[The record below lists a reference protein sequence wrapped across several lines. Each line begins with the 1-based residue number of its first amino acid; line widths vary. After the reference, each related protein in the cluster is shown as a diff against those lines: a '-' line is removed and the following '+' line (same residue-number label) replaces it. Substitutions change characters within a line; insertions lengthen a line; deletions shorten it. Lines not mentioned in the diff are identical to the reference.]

1 MWALR
6 NYKTS
11 VISTSFARYCLI
23 KPNQALLIFII
34 MGIILVSLRPIHAK
48 EILVGDDASLKIA
61 LIGANPGDEIR
72 IKPGRY
78 KGGTYFKGLAGSA
91 LKPIVISASDPTQRP
106 VFVGGESALHL
117 SQVSYLKIDGLEITK
132 STANGLNIDHG
143 GDISNPSHHIILK
156 NLTISEIGDR
166 GNHDGIKLSGVDH
179 FQVRNCQIQN
189 WGGSGSAIDMVGCHD
204 GLVYETLFRGRGDD
218 QSNGVQVKGG
228 SSEIAIQACRFE
240 YAGSRAVNLGGST
253 GLTYFSPKDASY
265 EARNLKV
272 IDCLVLGSHAPIAF
286 VGVDG
291 AILRQNTFINPGKY
305 LFRILQ
311 EQQDLRFVRCR
322 LGVIEKNLVLYN
334 GNQVSQSTNIGPG
347 TDSASFELKANCWSE
362 MSGVLRPLTHGIPEK
377 NGIYNIKPTFLDIK
391 LYDYRQAPDS
401 ESRQYG
407 SQSDWASKPHP
418 R

>member
-1 MWALR
+1 
-6 NYKTS
+6 
-11 VISTSFARYCLI
+11 V
-23 KPNQALLIFII
+23 QA
-34 MGIILVSLRPIHAK
+34 
-48 EILVGDDASLKIA
+48 
-61 LIGANPGDEIR
+61 
-72 IKPGRY
+72 
-78 KGGTYFKGLAGSA
+78 
-91 LKPIVISASDPTQRP
+91 
-106 VFVGGESALHL
+106 
-117 SQVSYLKIDGLEITK
+117 
-132 STANGLNIDHG
+132 
-143 GDISNPSHHIILK
+143 
-156 NLTISEIGDR
+156 
-166 GNHDGIKLSGVDH
+166 
-179 FQVRNCQIQN
+179 
-189 WGGSGSAIDMVGCHD
+189 
-204 GLVYETLFRGRGDD
+204 
-218 QSNGVQVKGG
+218 KGG

-253 GLTYFSPKDASY
+253 GLAYFSPKDASY

-272 IDCLVLGSHAPIAF
+272 IDCVVLGSHAPIAF

-362 MSGVLRPLTHGIPEK
+362 MGGVLRPLTHGIPEK

-391 LYDYRQAPDS
+391 QDDYRQAPDS

>member
-1 MWALR
+1 
-6 NYKTS
+6 
-11 VISTSFARYCLI
+11 
-23 KPNQALLIFII
+23 

-218 QSNGVQVKGG
+218 QSNGVQVKSG

-391 LYDYRQAPDS
+391 LDDYRQAPDS